1 MKFSLMMQSRN
12 LQIFLRLNADLK
24 WAVSTFFLFVTNKQ
38 WALSIRAKINNDR
51 QEGNFQMKLFPIFA
65 SEVLGRMMH
74 SNSSPC
80 ENVEYFLG
88 SKVNFIYE
96 PSKK

>member
-1 MKFSLMMQSRN
+1 MMQSRN
-12 LQIFLRLNADLK
+12 FQIFLRLNADFK
-24 WAVSTFFLFVTNKQ
+24 WAVSTLFYLYEINNEP
-38 WALSIRAKINNDR
+38 LSIRIKINNDR
-51 QEGNFQMKLFPIFA
+51 QEVNFEMKLFPIFA
-65 SEVLGRMMH
+65 SGVLGRIMH